1 MKKRAMLSAV
11 LLSSSAIAGAPEEV
25 SGIYPGLAMF
35 NGEGECGTGAVVP
48 WAGSLW
54 VFTYPPHAP
63 YGSSDQIYEISPDL
77 RPIVREESVVGTPG
91 KGGPW
96 MQTQVPAGVPSDP
109 FLMTGF
115 DRKRLDLSNGGDGK
129 ATFTLEA
136 DVTGDGHWVVVK
148 KFHLKSGEALQRI
161 FPRWFQACWVRLISY
176 NGTVATA
183 QFTYD

>member
-11 LLSSSAIAGAPEEV
+11 LLSSSAIAGAPREV
-25 SGIYPGLAMF
+25 SAIYPGLAMF
-35 NGEGECGTGAVVP
+35 NGERECGTGAVVP
-48 WAGSLW
+48 CAVSLW
-54 VFTYPPHAP
+54 VVTYAPHAP
-63 YGSSDQIYEISPDL
+63 SDQIYEISPDL
-77 RPIVREESVVGTPG
+77 RQIVREESVGGTPG

-115 DRKRLDLSNGGDGK
+115 DRMQLDLSNGVDGE
-129 ATFTLEA
+129 ATFALEA
-136 DVTGDGHWVVVK
+136 DVTGEGHWAVVK
-148 KFHLKSGEALQRI
+148 KLHLKPGEALQHTL
-161 FPRWFQACWVRLISY
+161 PRWFQACWVRLISS